1 MRAAAID
8 LDAAPTEGP
17 RPIGPTRT
25 GRFPLGQLEM
35 NGSYP
40 LTHEAINEL
49 LTRTAPGNY
58 ALGYMD
64 GAVFSVFYVGRS
76 DSDLRLRLHQWVD
89 APSRYR
95 KFAPAAKAAYGV
107 SSRRGLSP
115 LGAPALDRVG
125 RRVDSAYTRF
135 AYSYASS
142 PGAAFEKECRTFQDF
157 GGTAG
162 LDNEAEP
169 RPAP

>member
-1 MRAAAID
+1 MR
-8 LDAAPTEGP
+8 DAEDAPAP
-17 RPIGPTRT
+17 RPIGPTRA

-40 LTHEAINEL
+40 LTHDAIDEL

-64 GAVFSVFYVGRS
+64 DGVFTVFYVGRS
-76 DSDLRLRLHQWVD
+76 DSDLRLRLHEWVGS
-89 APSRYR
+89 PSRYR
-95 KFAPAAKAAYGV
+95 RYGHTAHAAYGV
-107 SSRRGLSP
+107 RQRGRSP

-125 RRVDSAYTRF
+125 SSVDSAYTRF

-142 PGAAFEKECRTFQDF
+142 AAAAFDKECRTFQDF
-157 GGTAG
+157 GGSAG
-162 LDNEAEP
+162 LDNEAGPEP
-169 RPAP
+169 AA